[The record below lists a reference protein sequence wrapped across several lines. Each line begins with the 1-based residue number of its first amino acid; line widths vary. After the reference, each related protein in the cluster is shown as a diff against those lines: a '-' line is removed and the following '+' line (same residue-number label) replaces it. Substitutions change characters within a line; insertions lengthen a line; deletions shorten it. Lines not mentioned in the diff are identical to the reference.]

1 MNSEVSKSTTDM
13 KEQTLVSFHTLTFPL
28 CVCLSL
34 SYTHTQRP
42 VQSTNL
48 INCIATTRV
57 GEKYNK
63 IHNLHFTHIQIQG
76 GFKNDISSS
85 KANVQNVSS
94 WSVPS
99 VPTAQITIKYE
110 T

>member
-13 KEQTLVSFHTLTFPL
+13 KEQTVVSFHSLTFPL

-34 SYTHTQRP
+34 SYTQTQRP
-42 VQSTNL
+42 VQFTNI

-63 IHNLHFTHIQIQG
+63 FHNLHFTHIQIQG
-76 GFKNDISSS
+76 EFRNEINSSE
-85 KANVQNVSS
+85 ANVQNVSS

-99 VPTAQITIKYE
+99 VPTAQSTTTYE